1 MLVIGQVID
10 MVAGELVLQARKQQ
24 LNRIYLPTY
33 FQVHLMMVY
42 DSFPYILIYVNYVV
56 YVRNVGKGRFMGCTK
71 WNVLWRV

>member
-10 MVAGELVLQARKQQ
+10 MVAGELVLQARKQR

-71 WNVLWRV
+71 

>member
-10 MVAGELVLQARKQQ
+10 MVAGELVLQARKHR

-56 YVRNVGKGRFMGCTK
+56 YVRNVGKG
-71 WNVLWRV
+71 